1 MTSLLHKVL
10 LISILLS
17 LLVFNYVVT
26 SVSASTIESPINKD
40 VSTNVDVVSHG
51 LETVYEYRYGE
62 STIFIVVVNPN
73 VLFSY
78 RNIHVVPN
86 KNTSISDISDIIRK
100 VSEFSPSVVT
110 LYRRLNAIRGRLV
123 ANGLSELDIRV
134 EGLVYVANLSGK
146 PIDRIAR
153 AIGEVFGDLNVTVVV
168 LDERILGL
176 RRLYVDSGV
185 IELFRETSDFNSDYW
200 RTLNKTFYSLVEDL
214 VNSGCHCFT
223 GAYGIV
229 YSPIDG
235 FGYPLLL
242 SIYISGNYEKC
253 REIIEKHVVELAD
266 FIRNYI
272 PEEIPLYIFI
282 SEFPSGCKFQLL
294 GRVGNETI
302 QIPSGEQGDPGS
314 ETQSG
319 HSLLY
324 IATIVPAPVL
334 GVVAYSMIKR
344 HRK

>member
-1 MTSLLHKVL
+1 VEDSIGRVMIG
-10 LISILLS
+10 LIVVVA
-17 LLVFNYVVT
+17 LLVAVAVAGAN
-26 SVSASTIESPINKD
+26 TIESPINKD
-40 VSTNVDVVSHG
+40 VSTSVDAVSVG
-51 LETVYEYRYGE
+51 LETVYAYSYGE
-62 STIFIVVVNPN
+62 STILIAVVNPN

-110 LYRRLNAIRGRLV
+110 LYRRLNTIRGRLV

-223 GAYGIV
+223 GAYGIA
-229 YSPIDG
+229 YSSIDG

-272 PEEIPLYIFI
+272 PEEIPLYILI
-282 SEFPSGCKFQLL
+282 SELPSGCKFELL

-302 QIPSGEQGDPGS
+302 QVPSGEHGDPGS
-314 ETQSG
+314 ETQRG
-319 HSLLY
+319 HSLFY
-324 IATIVPAPVL
+324 MATAAFILML

-344 HRK
+344 LRR

>member
-1 MTSLLHKVL
+1 MIGRVVIG
-10 LISILLS
+10 LIVATA
-17 LLVFNYVVT
+17 LLVVV
-26 SVSASTIESPINKD
+26 SVAGANTIEPPVNRD

-51 LETVYEYRYGE
+51 LETVYAYRYGE
-62 STIFIVVVNPN
+62 STILIVVVNPN
-73 VLFSY
+73 VFFSY

-86 KNTSISDISDIIRK
+86 KYAGISISDIIRK

-153 AIGEVFGDLNVTVVV
+153 AIGEVFSDLNVTVVV

-185 IELFRETSDFNSDYW
+185 IELFRETSDSNSDYW
-200 RTLNKTFYSLVEDL
+200 RTLNKTYHSLVEDL
-214 VNSGCHCFT
+214 VNSGCHCFSA
-223 GAYGIV
+223 GYGIAASLIYDFV
-229 YSPIDG
+229 YPHLLYIDI
-235 FGYPLLL
+235 P
-242 SIYISGNYEKC
+242 GNYEKC
-253 REIIEKHVVELAD
+253 REIIERHVVELAD
-266 FIRNYI
+266 FIRRYI
-272 PEEIPLYIFI
+272 PEDIPLYISI
-282 SEFPSGCKFQLL
+282 SESPSGCKFQLF
-294 GRVGNETI
+294 GGIGNETV
-302 QIPSGEQGDPGS
+302 QIPSGEQGDLGY
-314 ETQSG
+314 ETQSWL
-319 HSLLY
+319 SLLY

-344 HRK
+344 YRK

>member
-1 MTSLLHKVL
+1 MASLLHKVL

-26 SVSASTIESPINKD
+26 SVSANTIESPINRD
-40 VSTNVDVVSHG
+40 VSTDVNVASHG
-51 LETVYEYRYGE
+51 LEKVYEYRYGE

-86 KNTSISDISDIIRK
+86 KYTGISTSDIIRK

-146 PIDRIAR
+146 PIDRISR

-185 IELFRETSDFNSDYW
+185 VELFREIPDFNSDHW

-214 VNSGCHCFT
+214 ANSGCHCFT
-223 GAYGIV
+223 AAHGITT
-229 YSPIDG
+229 SPIDG

-242 SIYISGNYEKC
+242 FIDISGNYEEC
-253 REIIEKHVVELAD
+253 REIIEKHAVELAD

-334 GVVAYSMIKR
+334 GVIAYSMIKR
-344 HRK
+344 H

>member
-1 MTSLLHKVL
+1 M
-10 LISILLS
+10 
-17 LLVFNYVVT
+17 
-26 SVSASTIESPINKD
+26 
-40 VSTNVDVVSHG
+40 
-51 LETVYEYRYGE
+51 
-62 STIFIVVVNPN
+62 
-73 VLFSY
+73 
-78 RNIHVVPN
+78 
-86 KNTSISDISDIIRK
+86 
-100 VSEFSPSVVT
+100 T
-110 LYRRLNAIRGRLV
+110 LYRRLNAIRERLV
-123 ANGLSELDIRV
+123 ANGLSDLDLRV

-153 AIGEVFGDLNVTVVV
+153 AIGEVFGDLNVTAAV

-176 RRLYVDSGV
+176 CRLYVNSGV
-185 IELFRETSDFNSDYW
+185 IELFREIPDFNSDYW

-223 GAYGIV
+223 AAYGITT
-229 YSPIDG
+229 SLIDG

-242 SIYISGNYEKC
+242 SIDIPGNYEEC

-272 PEEIPLYIFI
+272 PEDIPLYILI
-282 SEFPSGCKFQLL
+282 SEFPSGCKFELL

-302 QIPSGEQGDPGS
+302 QIPSGEHGNPGS
-314 ETQSG
+314 ETQRD

-324 IATIVPAPVL
+324 IATIVPVPVL

-344 HRK
+344 LRR

>member
-1 MTSLLHKVL
+1 MTSPLHKAL

-17 LLVFNYVVT
+17 LLVFNYIVT
-26 SVSASTIESPINKD
+26 SVSASTIESPINRD
-40 VSTNVDVVSHG
+40 VSTNVDVVSRG
-51 LETVYEYRYGE
+51 PETLYEYRYGE
-62 STIFIVVVNPN
+62 STILIVVENPN
-73 VLFSY
+73 VFFSY
-78 RNIHVVPN
+78 RNIHVVP
-86 KNTSISDISDIIRK
+86 KKDTGTSDIIRK

-110 LYRRLNAIRGRLV
+110 LYRRLNTIRGRLV

-153 AIGEVFGDLNVTVVV
+153 AIGEVFSDLNVTVVV

-185 IELFRETSDFNSDYW
+185 IELFREIPDSNSDYW
-200 RTLNKTFYSLVEDL
+200 RTLNKTYYSLVEDL

-223 GAYGIV
+223 GAYGIAASLIYDFV
-229 YSPIDG
+229 YPI
-235 FGYPLLL
+235 LLY
-242 SIYISGNYEKC
+242 IDISGNYEKC
-253 REIIEKHVVELAD
+253 REIIERHVVELAD

-272 PEEIPLYIFI
+272 PEEIPLYVLI

-294 GRVGNETI
+294 EEIGNETV
-302 QIPSGEQGDPGS
+302 QIPSGEQGDPGY
-314 ETQSG
+314 ETQSW

-334 GVVAYSMIKR
+334 GVVSYFMIKR
-344 HRK
+344 RRK